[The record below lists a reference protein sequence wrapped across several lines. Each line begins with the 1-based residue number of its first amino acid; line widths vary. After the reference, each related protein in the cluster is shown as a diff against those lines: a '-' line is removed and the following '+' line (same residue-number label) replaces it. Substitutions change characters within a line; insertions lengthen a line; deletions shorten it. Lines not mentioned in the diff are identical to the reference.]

1 MLETD
6 SVQTVLTAL
15 EQRLL
20 ESDSRYNYMV
30 VVTPLSSGNN
40 NNNVNSANTADLQ
53 QAQVRSAPTSVY

>member
-6 SVQTVLTAL
+6 SVQTVLAAL

-20 ESDSRYNYMV
+20 ESDSRSNFMV

-40 NNNVNSANTADLQ
+40 NNNVNSANTADMQ
-53 QAQVRSAPTSVY
+53 QAKPRSAPTSFY